1 MVCRGVMPTPVTYN
15 LLVNVLCSKG
25 LVIHAE
31 MKLESFRKQGAK
43 LRKFAY
49 TTLIKAQCAK
59 GMPYK
64 AIMWFGKLL
73 DAGFEAS
80 IEDFSAAIN
89 RLCKRQFT
97 KEALML
103 VPIMLSV
110 GVYPDIQL
118 YRVLGT
124 AVQKK
129 NELFY
134 LPILQALA
142 IKTGI

>member
-1 MVCRGVMPTPVTYN
+1 MPTPVTYN
-15 LLVNVLCSKG
+15 LLINVLCSKG

-31 MKLESFRKQGAK
+31 MELESIRKQGVK

-49 TTLIKAQCAK
+49 MTLIKALCAK
-59 GMPYK
+59 GMPCK
-64 AIMWFGKLL
+64 AIMWVGKLL

-103 VPIMLSV
+103 LPIMLSV

-118 YRVLGT
+118 YYVLGT
-124 AVQKK
+124 AIRKS
-129 NELFY
+129 NEFFY

-142 IKTGI
+142 TKTGL

>member
-1 MVCRGVMPTPVTYN
+1 
-15 LLVNVLCSKG
+15 
-25 LVIHAE
+25 

>member
-1 MVCRGVMPTPVTYN
+1 MVFRGLTPTPVTYN
-15 LLVNVLCSKG
+15 LLINVLCSKG

-31 MKLESFRKQGAK
+31 MELESFRKQGAK

-49 TTLIKAQCAK
+49 MTLIKAQCAK
-59 GMPYK
+59 GLPYR
-64 AIMWFGKLL
+64 AIMWVGKLL

-80 IEDFSAAIN
+80 LEDFSATIN

-97 KEALML
+97 EEALML

-118 YRVLGT
+118 YHVLG
-124 AVQKK
+124 AGIQKR